1 MLVIYFKAFVK
12 KIRKPIESMQEFTTV
27 TTKTPVALQTN
38 SDSFREICLNIFA
51 RVWALWGLVSFMLT
65 FLLVFIPTMVSHL
78 FPEKKGQDYFITVS
92 RYWMSFWLKLIGC
105 SLKITGTENFEP
117 GKNYVVVYNH
127 NALLD
132 VPLSAPFI
140 PGGNKTIAK
149 ASFAKV
155 PIFGLFYKR
164 GSVLIDRKNDNS
176 RLKSFE
182 EMKLVLKKGMHM
194 CLYPEGTR
202 NRTGEPLKPF
212 YDGAFKLAIVSKKD
226 IIPCILLGTKKAM
239 PINKTFYLLPTR
251 LEMHFLPVI
260 TSDGVKTKELKET
273 VFNIMLKHYVKA
285 SQ

>member
-1 MLVIYFKAFVK
+1 
-12 KIRKPIESMQEFTTV
+12 MQESGAASTNTRA
-27 TTKTPVALQTN
+27 ALQSN
-38 SDSFREICLNIFA
+38 SNTFQDIGLNIFG
-51 RVWALWGLVSFMLT
+51 RIWAFWGLVSFIIT
-65 FLLVFIPTMVSHL
+65 FIIVFIPTMVSHL
-78 FPEKKGQDYFITVS
+78 FPEKKGQDYFIAVS

-105 SLKITGTENFEP
+105 TLKVTGIENFEP

-155 PIFGLFYKR
+155 PVFGLFYKR
-164 GSVLIDRKNDNS
+164 GSVLIDRKSDNS

-182 EMKLVLKKGMHM
+182 DMKIVLQKGMHM

-202 NRTGEPLKPF
+202 NRTTEPLKPF

-226 IIPCILLGTKKAM
+226 IIPCVLLGTKKAM

-251 LEMHFLPVI
+251 LQMHFLPVV
-260 TSDGVKTKELKET
+260 SSAGVKTRELKET
-273 VFNIMLKHYVKA
+273 VFNVMQQHYVKSA
-285 SQ
+285 Q

>member
-1 MLVIYFKAFVK
+1 MIKEK
-12 KIRKPIESMQEFTTV
+12 QTEIMQESGAASTNTRA
-27 TTKTPVALQTN
+27 ALQSN
-38 SDSFREICLNIFA
+38 SNTFQDIGLNIFG
-51 RVWALWGLVSFMLT
+51 RIWAFWGLVSFIIT
-65 FLLVFIPTMVSHL
+65 FIIVFIPTMVSHL
-78 FPEKKGQDYFITVS
+78 FPEKKGQDYFIAVS

-105 SLKITGTENFEP
+105 SLKVTGLENFEP

-155 PIFGLFYKR
+155 PVFGLFYKR
-164 GSVLIDRKNDNS
+164 GSVLIDRKSDNS

-182 EMKLVLKKGMHM
+182 DMKIVLQKGMHM

-202 NRTGEPLKPF
+202 NRTTEPLKPF

-226 IIPCILLGTKKAM
+226 IIPCVLLGTKKAM
-239 PINKTFYLLPTR
+239 PINKTFYLLPTQ
-251 LEMHFLPVI
+251 LQMHFLPVV
-260 TSDGVKTKELKET
+260 SSAGVKTRELKET
-273 VFNIMLKHYVKA
+273 VFNVMQQHYVKA
-285 SQ
+285 AQ